1 MNYLGILPVVIFSLA
16 LQTQTGTVPTA
27 GTNVDAELTKQIDVK
42 RAKIGDVVEARI
54 SNTAKLPDGTE
65 LPKGTKV
72 IGTVTDVR
80 AKSKSDKT
88 SHLAFNLNQAVTK
101 DGHEVPLRV
110 MVTSITAAV
119 DAPPDISS
127 IAGGS
132 RQGPSVP
139 NGPNS
144 SPVPP
149 SSPGGPSVTR
159 SAIYSGMQQ
168 AAANGTVAHAP
179 NEHVAVGNLPG
190 VVLTSGDGT
199 SNAGVLDAMD
209 GNVALNPGTKLTLK
223 VTAQK

>member
-1 MNYLGILPVVIFSLA
+1 MNYLSLLSVAVFSLA
-16 LQTQTGTVPTA
+16 LQAQTGTVQTA
-27 GTNVDAELTKQIDVK
+27 GTSVDAELTKQIDAK
-42 RAKIGDVVEARI
+42 RAKVGDVVEARI
-54 SNTAKLPDGTE
+54 SNSAKLPDGTE

-72 IGTVTDVR
+72 TGAVTDVR

-139 NGPNS
+139 NSPNS

-168 AAANGTVAHAP
+168 ATANGTVAHAP

-190 VVLTSGDGT
+190 TVLTSGDGT
-199 SNAGVLDAMD
+199 SNAGVVDAMD

-223 VTAQK
+223 VAAQK